1 MTDNKA
7 KAAALLNDSA
17 LMEAM
22 DRIENAAL
30 EAALNAPRND
40 DAARRDAV
48 IKANCIRD
56 IRREL
61 QRMAA
66 EETLFF
72 AALSGPHQQGAET

>member
-1 MTDNKA
+1 MSDKKA
-7 KAAALLNDSA
+7 KATALLNDSV
-17 LMEAM
+17 LMAAM

-30 EAALNAPRND
+30 EVALNASRND
-40 DAARRDAV
+40 DAARRDAI

-66 EETLFF
+66 EENPVLRR
-72 AALSGPHQQGAET
+72 A